1 MNQILAKCFL
11 PFACAVALS
20 GAMLAASSRPAAAQ
34 GDAEAGRHLAQTWC
48 SGCHVV
54 GPSDHAT
61 SNGAPTFAAVAHT
74 EGLSAESLAAF
85 LRAPHGRMPD
95 LHLSR
100 PEIGD
105 LSAYI
110 RSLR

>member
-74 EGLSAESLAAF
+74 EG
-85 LRAPHGRMPD
+85 MPD